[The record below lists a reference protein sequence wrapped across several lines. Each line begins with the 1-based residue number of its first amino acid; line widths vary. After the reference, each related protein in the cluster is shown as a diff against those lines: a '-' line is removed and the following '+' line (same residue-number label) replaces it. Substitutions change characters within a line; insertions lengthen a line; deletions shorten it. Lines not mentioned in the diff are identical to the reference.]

1 MRDLTVL
8 SQLTAHLNG
17 WSDLRA
23 RVATEADWP
32 SVHVARVSSG
42 NGAELWQCV
51 HDHWT
56 GQLFTDELGG
66 EPIATILTTIGQD
79 ASASEAADGIKAIY
93 RMLRTERDE
102 PA

>member
-8 SQLTAHLNG
+8 RQLAAHLDG

-23 RVATEADWP
+23 RLATEVDWP
-32 SVHVARVSSG
+32 SVHVARASSG
-42 NGAELWQCV
+42 SGAALWHCGR
-51 HDHWT
+51 DHWT
-56 GQLFTDELGG
+56 GQLFTDEAGG

-93 RMLRTERDE
+93 RILRTDRETT
-102 PA
+102 

>member
-8 SQLTAHLNG
+8 SQLAAHLDG

-32 SVHVARVSSG
+32 SVHVARVGSG
-42 NGAELWQCV
+42 IGAELWQCV
-51 HDHWT
+51 QDHWT
-56 GQLFTDELGG
+56 GQLFADEAGG
-66 EPIATILTTIGQD
+66 EPMATIQTTIGQE

-93 RMLRTERDE
+93 RMLRTERE
-102 PA
+102 IA

>member
-8 SQLTAHLNG
+8 SQLAAHLDG

-23 RVATEADWP
+23 RVATEVDWP

-42 NGAELWQCV
+42 SGGELWQCV
-51 HDHWT
+51 RDHWT
-56 GQLFTDELGG
+56 GQLFTDEAGG

-93 RMLRTERDE
+93 RMLRTERE
-102 PA
+102 TA

>member
-23 RVATEADWP
+23 RVATEVDWP

-51 HDHWT
+51 DDYWT
-56 GQLFTDELGG
+56 GQLFTDQAGG
-66 EPIATILTTIGQD
+66 EPIATILTTIGQH

>member
-8 SQLTAHLNG
+8 SQLAAHLDG

-23 RVATEADWP
+23 RVATEVDWP

-42 NGAELWQCV
+42 IGAELWQCV
-51 HDHWT
+51 QDLWT
-56 GQLFTDELGG
+56 GQLFTDEAGG
-66 EPIATILTTIGQD
+66 ELIATILTTIGAD

-93 RMLRTERDE
+93 RTLRTERE
-102 PA
+102 TA

>member
-8 SQLTAHLNG
+8 SQLAAHLDG

-23 RVATEADWP
+23 RTATEADWP
-32 SVHVARVSSG
+32 SVRVARAGSG
-42 NGAELWQCV
+42 IGAELWQCV

-56 GQLFTDELGG
+56 GQLFTDEAGG
-66 EPIATILTTIGQD
+66 EPIATILTTIGQE

-93 RMLRTERDE
+93 CMLRTEPE
-102 PA
+102 TT

>member
-8 SQLTAHLNG
+8 SQLAAHLDG

-23 RVATEADWP
+23 RVATEVDWP

-42 NGAELWQCV
+42 SGAELWQCV
-51 HDHWT
+51 QEHWT
-56 GQLFTDELGG
+56 GQLVPDEAGG
-66 EPIATILTTIGQD
+66 APIATILTTIGQD

-93 RMLRTERDE
+93 RMLRTERE
-102 PA
+102 TA

>member
-8 SQLTAHLNG
+8 NQLAAHLDG

-23 RVATEADWP
+23 RVATEVDWP

-42 NGAELWQCV
+42 IGTELWQCV
-51 HDHWT
+51 HDQWT
-56 GQLFTDELGG
+56 GQLFTDEAGG
-66 EPIATILTTIGQD
+66 EPIATILTTIGED

-93 RMLRTERDE
+93 RMLRTEHE
-102 PA
+102 TA

>member
-8 SQLTAHLNG
+8 SQLAAHLDG

-23 RVATEADWP
+23 QVTTEVDWP
-32 SVHVARVSSG
+32 SVRVARVSPGS
-42 NGAELWQCV
+42 GAELWQCV

-56 GQLFTDELGG
+56 GQLFTDEAGS
-66 EPIATILTTIGQD
+66 EPIATILTTIGED

-93 RMLRTERDE
+93 RTLRSARET
-102 PA
+102 A

>member
-23 RVATEADWP
+23 RVATEVDWP

-51 HDHWT
+51 DDYWT
-56 GQLFTDELGG
+56 GQLFTDQAGG
-66 EPIATILTTIGQD
+66 EPIATILTTIGQH

-93 RMLRTERDE
+93 RMLRTERE
-102 PA
+102 TA

>member
-8 SQLTAHLNG
+8 RQLAAHLDG

-23 RVATEADWP
+23 RVATEVDWP

-42 NGAELWQCV
+42 IGAELWQCV
-51 HDHWT
+51 QDHWT
-56 GQLFTDELGG
+56 GQLFTDEAGG

-79 ASASEAADGIKAIY
+79 ASAGEAADAIKAIY
-93 RMLRTERDE
+93 RMLRIERE
-102 PA
+102 TP

>member
-23 RVATEADWP
+23 RVATEVDWP

-42 NGAELWQCV
+42 NGTELWQCV
-51 HDHWT
+51 HDYWT
-56 GQLFTDELGG
+56 GQLFTDQAVG
-66 EPIATILTTIGQD
+66 EPIATILTTIGQH

-93 RMLRTERDE
+93 CMLRTERDE